1 MSNTMLSIGN
11 KQQLTRCD
19 MVLVLMVL
27 TVEFPWKRDTKNY
40 TNKQFANYRWD
51 QTTVLMDSE

>member
-1 MSNTMLSIGN
+1 MLSIGN

-27 TVEFPWKRDTKNY
+27 TVEFPWKRDTKKY
-40 TNKQFANYRWD
+40 TNKQFANYR
-51 QTTVLMDSE
+51 